1 MIIEENS
8 VWKEKLQ
15 AHGNSMALII
25 SSDMMAYLGIER
37 SDDIILILK
46 ADKGKHGRFI
56 GIGVDRNEKGDAKD
70 REGEKDR
77 KSNKDDASPKR
88 SSKSDE

>member
-1 MIIEENS
+1 MIIEENQ

-37 SDDIILILK
+37 TDEIIIILK
-46 ADKGKHGRFI
+46 ADHGKHGRFI
-56 GIGVDRNEKGDAKD
+56 GIGVDRNEKGDTDK
-70 REGEKDR
+70 REGDKDK